1 MIKKGLRIYLMCILA
16 AAALG
21 VGAYAVYDRCVH
33 TPEYALREIR
43 AAVSAKDE
51 ALFAAYVDVDA
62 LLVDMHENTTALLAE
77 HIQELHERHPE
88 DWFFRHDRAFM
99 YDYMQKRRERDVAMA
114 HAMLTYYFDDARVPV
129 TREDGAARW
138 GSDELR
144 VFAAHYTLTVEDVGD
159 RADEMEI
166 ACRIRGDESTYGRL
180 MPEGPLL
187 LRFKRWTDGDGRY
200 RLTGARAAHAD
211 VRGLFAFVDGAE
223 RYWALQ
229 GWD

>member
-138 GSDELR
+138 GSDEMR
-144 VFAAHYTLTVEDVGD
+144 AFAAHYTADMEPAVIAGD
-159 RADEMEI
+159 RASVL
-166 ACRIRGDESTYGRL
+166 CRVYGDDTDYGRL
-180 MPEGPLL
+180 LPEGFVTAELV
-187 LRFKRWTDGDGRY
+187 RRENGRWKLVRIRTDP
-200 RLTGARAAHAD
+200 ARAN
-211 VRGLFAFVDGAE
+211 GFYAFIDAAE
-223 RYWALQ
+223 RYWELQ